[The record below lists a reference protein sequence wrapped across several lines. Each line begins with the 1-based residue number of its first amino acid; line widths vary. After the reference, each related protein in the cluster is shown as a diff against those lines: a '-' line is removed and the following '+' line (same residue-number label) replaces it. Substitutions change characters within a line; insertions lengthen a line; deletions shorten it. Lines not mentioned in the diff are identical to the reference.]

1 MSKFTEFFT
10 GVIIVLMFIGYLLL
24 SGCAKNAS
32 ESAADSSFQ
41 QVNVIEHQIKKEC
54 PTAKIDESINA
65 LRASIKTQLLTC
77 ESEKNTLKERNNTL
91 LAILVGILAIVGV
104 LNWAKIKRI
113 F

>member
-41 QVNVIEHQIKKEC
+41 QVNVIEHQI
-54 PTAKIDESINA
+54 
-65 LRASIKTQLLTC
+65 
-77 ESEKNTLKERNNTL
+77 
-91 LAILVGILAIVGV
+91 
-104 LNWAKIKRI
+104 
-113 F
+113 